1 MAKEDVITT
10 LINETKERL
19 KDEKMIGLAAGAVIG
34 YVLGNKIQ
42 DQKVRDAIVGAI
54 GGETLGRLLGEGKEK
69 K

>member
-10 LINETKERL
+10 LINETKEKL